1 LQSQILAGIIKIN
14 HLKGS
19 LIKYFFKNQIVS
31 TSIKSSFEAI
41 LSVFNIRLLII
52 LLETIFIYFLYKN
65 YQINFNIDFTI
76 MSIAIVFPLVFSITS
91 AYQRRQDAINSY
103 LEFRNKIID
112 LTNVFYAVENVQ
124 KKDYVKLFGSLEE
137 IQSLLNDYLTKEND
151 EKDFDKI
158 RSKRKE
164 VLLII
169 DSYKKLFNEREK
181 DSLIRIKNELFLS
194 AEKIRGIK
202 IHGTPISLK
211 KYCLIF
217 IYFSPLLYNSHSF
230 VNSNNLN
237 LENFMP
243 LLFVLVVS
251 FVLMALYNI
260 QDYIENPFDQKGLDD
275 LKIDK
280 LKVNKTESLF
290 N

>member
-1 LQSQILAGIIKIN
+1 M
-14 HLKGS
+14 
-19 LIKYFFKNQIVS
+19 S
-31 TSIKSSFEAI
+31 TSIKYGFEAI

-124 KKDYVKLFGSLEE
+124 KKDYVKLFRSLEE
-137 IQSLLNDYLTKEND
+137 IQLLLNDYLTKENN

-230 VNSNNLN
+230 VNSNNLI

-243 LLFVLVVS
+243 LLFVMVVS

-280 LKVNKTESLF
+280 LKVNKTESLY